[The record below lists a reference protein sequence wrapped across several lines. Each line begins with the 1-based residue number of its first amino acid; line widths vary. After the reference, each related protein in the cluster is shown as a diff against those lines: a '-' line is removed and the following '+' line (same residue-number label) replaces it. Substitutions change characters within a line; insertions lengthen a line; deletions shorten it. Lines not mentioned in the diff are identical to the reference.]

1 MKTSYD
7 KDGAIKY
14 TIRNYDIYLH
24 RDNNWFYGHID
35 SHTDKNPVVG
45 NGFTYSNGDI
55 YYDKPYSVPKY
66 VKEYLY
72 KLWLKGRPKFTLSY

>member
-1 MKTSYD
+1 MITMYTSYD
-7 KDGAIKY
+7 KEGATKY
-14 TIRNYDIYLH
+14 IVKNYTIYLH

-45 NGFTYSNGDI
+45 NGFTYNNGVI

-66 VKEYLY
+66 VQDFLY
-72 KLWLKGRPKFTLSY
+72 KLI